1 MRWAGEIMLGLPEE
15 FTPEFIARLEQL
27 RIKTRREYAGLG
39 KGSHLSPRRG
49 SSLEFSDFRQYALGD
64 DFRYI
69 DWGLYGRTDKL
80 YIKLFKEEEDLL
92 TYIFLDA
99 SGSMGFPA
107 NDRKFEAARAIA
119 LAVAYAALA
128 AGDRVM
134 IRVLGGAG
142 RPPTAPFF
150 YGRHRMV
157 EIARQLGA
165 LTPAGE
171 VDLAPALAREMV
183 SIRRAGKVF
192 LVSDFLAMVNSVER
206 ALGMFTAANMDV
218 SAVQVLGGDELDGQ
232 GLQGDLEVVDVE
244 TGERLRVSLG
254 PRERE
259 RYRQTL
265 QRLSLEI
272 RNFCFRSG
280 LRYALYTTNQS
291 FHDFFLSA
299 ATGLGLV
306 H

>member
-1 MRWAGEIMLGLPEE
+1 MLGLPEQ
-15 FTPEFIARLEQL
+15 FTPDFIARLEQL

-49 SSLEFSDFRQYALGD
+49 SSLEFTDFRPYALGD

-92 TYIFLDA
+92 TYIFIDA

-107 NDRKFEAARAIA
+107 IDSKLEAARAFA
-119 LAVAYAALA
+119 LAVAYVALA

-134 IRVLGGAG
+134 VRVLGGKNGMPGSA
-142 RPPTAPFF
+142 FV
-150 YGRHRMV
+150 YGRHRIG
-157 EIARQLGA
+157 ELAHQLSS
-165 LTPAGE
+165 LTPSGE
-171 VDLAPALAREMV
+171 VDLAPALARELV

-192 LVSDFLAMVNSVER
+192 LISDFLAMISSVER
-206 ALGMFTAANMDV
+206 ALGLFTAANMDV
-218 SAVQVLGGDELDGQ
+218 SAVQILGATELEGH
-232 GLQGDLEVVDVE
+232 GLQGDVEVVDSE
-244 TGERLRVSLG
+244 SGERLRVVLG

-265 QRLSLEI
+265 SRLSDEI
-272 RNFCFRSG
+272 RNFCLRAG
-280 LRYALYTTNQS
+280 LRYVLYKTNQD
-291 FHDFFLSA
+291 FHAFFLNA
-299 ATGLGLV
+299 ATELGLV

>member
-1 MRWAGEIMLGLPEE
+1 MLGLPEE
-15 FTPEFIARLEQL
+15 FTPDFIAQLEHL

-49 SSLEFSDFRQYALGD
+49 SSLEFSDFRHYELGD

-99 SGSMGFPA
+99 SASMGFPA
-107 NDRKFEAARAIA
+107 DDRKFEAARGIA
-119 LAVAYAALA
+119 LAVAYVALA

-142 RPPTAPFF
+142 TPPKAAFF
-150 YGRHRMV
+150 HGRHRIV

-165 LTPAGE
+165 LMPAGE

-192 LVSDFLAMVNSVER
+192 VVSDFLAMVNSVEQ
-206 ALGMFTAANMDV
+206 ALGIFTAANMDV
-218 SAVQVLGGDELDGQ
+218 SAVQILGGSELDGQ
-232 GLQGDLEVVDVE
+232 GLHGDVEVVDAE
-244 TGERLRVSLG
+244 SGERLRVSLG

-265 QRLSLEI
+265 QRLSREI
-272 RNFCFRSG
+272 RNFCFRRG
-280 LRYALYTTNQS
+280 LRYALYTTDRN
-291 FHDFFLSA
+291 FHDFFLHA

-306 H
+306 R

>member
-1 MRWAGEIMLGLPEE
+1 MLGLPQE
-15 FTPEFIARLEQL
+15 FTPEFIARLEHL

-49 SSLEFSDFRQYALGD
+49 SSLEFSDFRHYSLGD

-99 SGSMGFPA
+99 SSSMGFPS
-107 NDRKFEAARAIA
+107 NDRKFDAARATA
-119 LAVAYAALA
+119 LAVAYVALA
-128 AGDRVM
+128 GGDRVM
-134 IRVLGGAG
+134 IRVLGGSGTLPSA
-142 RPPTAPFF
+142 AFV
-150 YGRHRMV
+150 YGRHRIV
-157 EIARQLGA
+157 EMARQLTA
-165 LTPAGE
+165 LKPAGE

-218 SAVQVLGGDELDGQ
+218 SAVQILGGAELDGQ
-232 GLQGDLEVVDVE
+232 GLQGDVEVVD
-244 TGERLRVSLG
+244 
-254 PRERE
+254 
-259 RYRQTL
+259 
-265 QRLSLEI
+265 
-272 RNFCFRSG
+272 
-280 LRYALYTTNQS
+280 
-291 FHDFFLSA
+291 
-299 ATGLGLV
+299 
-306 H
+306 